1 MLALMLFFV
10 HLKKMRKKRTAFF
23 ASLCWEEYYM
33 HQFSHDL
40 HRLLNVQKNGSPAA
54 GFLLFF
60 EFDLK
65 QRTFIQNGIL
75 YAIPFWMPPSYGPC
89 LVFSCSFLLFAGGF
103 VCLLYLYD
111 GASILRPF
119 ISFSSI
125 HFGWMPVL
133 FVGWF
138 FQKEKSNDWDNT
150 RTHTRTQHCCI

>member
-10 HLKKMRKKRTAFF
+10 HLKKMRKKRTTFF

-54 GFLLFF
+54 
-60 EFDLK
+60 
-65 QRTFIQNGIL
+65 
-75 YAIPFWMPPSYGPC
+75 
-89 LVFSCSFLLFAGGF
+89 SFLLFWVWFEAENIYSEWHIVCYPLLNATVLRSMLSF
-103 VCLLYLYD
+103 FLLFSFVRWWVCL
-111 GASILRPF
+111 F
-119 ISFSSI
+119 T
-125 HFGWMPVL
+125 L
-133 FVGWF
+133 FVWWRVHFTSIYFFFLNSFRLDADIICWLIF